1 MNPMLT
7 LVGAD
12 CTRCG
17 ASSETVQRDREL
29 RPAADLAC
37 CDLADLVRLDPR
49 EPYGDEGYY
58 DLLESVECFYCGE
71 LTRSP
76 FRIGTRVFCCK
87 GCGSD
92 YGE

>member
-7 LVGAD
+7 LVGVE

-17 ASSETVQRDREL
+17 STSETVQRDREL
-29 RPAADLAC
+29 LPAADIVC
-37 CDLADLVRLDPR
+37 CDIADLVRLGPR
-49 EPYGDEGYY
+49 EPYGDERYY
-58 DLLESVECFYCGE
+58 DLLEAVECFYCGE
-71 LTRSP
+71 PTRSP
-76 FRIGTRVFCCK
+76 FRIGNRAFCCK